1 MCKEGYGCNVSIT
14 NKLCWILLLSKLD
27 CISCHPSLVHN
38 RQTSQS
44 RGGVY
49 SCLLTVEGSVTSSF
63 NFYKWC
69 QSTMVAWAKHFI
81 SAKWQDPQRRSP
93 ERRQSLHCKQRWGC
107 SLTSTEMHVC
117 SKPMRKHTLT
127 AKSKRD
133 SLKNLHS
140 RTLLRL
146 TATEMPWLVP
156 KSNTAKLFSSKGR
169 M

>member
-1 MCKEGYGCNVSIT
+1 MCKEGYGCNVGIT
-14 NKLCWILLLSKLD
+14 KQVILNTFALETGSYIFSSLS
-27 CISCHPSLVHN
+27 
-38 RQTSQS
+38 RSQETKQGWGKPLS
-44 RGGVY
+44 FDSWGFSYFFLQFLQMIILIKHGRV
-49 SCLLTVEGSVTSSF
+49 SKKFHQCKMTGSSKEEPTE
-63 NFYKWC
+63 
-69 QSTMVAWAKHFI
+69 A
-81 SAKWQDPQRRSP
+81 
-93 ERRQSLHCKQRWGC
+93 SLHYKQRWGC
-107 SLTSTEMHVC
+107 SLISTEMHVC

-146 TATEMPWLVP
+146 AATEMPWLVP